1 MSAYLS
7 ILVARLIIST
17 LQADR
22 QCGHENSVLSA
33 SLVLHLLLS
42 VMSKSV
48 WVQFTIYVQQSTLA
62 LNTS

>member
-42 VMSKSV
+42 VTSKSV
-48 WVQFTIYVQQSTLA
+48 
-62 LNTS
+62 